1 MYDNAPRDLPLVDVL
16 TRVYIGQA
24 SIRADRMSHRR
35 PETGDKGEREGGIK
49 SAETGWG
56 VHWIAGT
63 AGSFVKCSPNE
74 SVGWPGV

>member
-35 PETGDKGEREGGIK
+35 PETGDKGERGGHEI
-49 SAETGWG
+49 GRNRM
-56 VHWIAGT
+56 
-63 AGSFVKCSPNE
+63 GSSLDCRDCREFR
-74 SVGWPGV
+74 

>member
-35 PETGDKGEREGGIK
+35 PETGDKGEREGG
-49 SAETGWG
+49 A
-56 VHWIAGT
+56 
-63 AGSFVKCSPNE
+63 
-74 SVGWPGV
+74 

>member
-35 PETGDKGEREGGIK
+35 PETGDKGEREGGGAHEI
-49 SAETGWG
+49 GRNRM
-56 VHWIAGT
+56 
-63 AGSFVKCSPNE
+63 GSSLDCRDCREFR
-74 SVGWPGV
+74 